1 MRQREHLAGNAAV
14 RLDGDFDAT
23 GLAIAMAAEPDVAE
37 NKSGKMLNRVQNGLN
52 LQLNSWSPV
61 RGLAAVLQLR
71 KLLELRRISYF
82 FYHPGRPRA
91 VYGRGRRAAATAFRT
106 PVRVAAGRH
115 A

>member
-1 MRQREHLAGNAAV
+1 
-14 RLDGDFDAT
+14 
-23 GLAIAMAAEPDVAE
+23 MAAEPDVLV
-37 NKSGKMLNRVQNGLN
+37 NKAGKMLNRVQNGLN
-52 LQLNSWSPV
+52 LQLNSWSPGSRV
-61 RGLAAVLQLR
+61 GAVLQLAQ
-71 KLLELRRISYF
+71 LLESSGISYF